1 MAANRRNVLNA
12 AAPRDFARWRSM
24 SSAVMEPKTSHR
36 SRAREIRTFSRRSP
50 PWDGSRSQSGI
61 ESCR

>member
-1 MAANRRNVLNA
+1 MAAYRRKVLKA

-24 SSAVMEPKTSHR
+24 SSAVIELKTSHR

-50 PWDGSRSQSGI
+50 PWDESGPKFMAM
-61 ESCR
+61 